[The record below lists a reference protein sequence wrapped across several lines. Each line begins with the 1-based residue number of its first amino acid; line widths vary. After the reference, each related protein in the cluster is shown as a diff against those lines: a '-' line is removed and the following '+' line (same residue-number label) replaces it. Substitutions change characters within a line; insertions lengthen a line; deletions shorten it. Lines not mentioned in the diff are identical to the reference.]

1 MDIQKLYD
9 DSRRSFDVK
18 DMKSL
23 EKKLRLYVNGGF
35 QGLRDIYYNYR
46 QEQKIKFSEIIP
58 FETFINTN
66 DIARFYLD
74 EVFFEVDNPYLT
86 NIGYGIKNLCHY
98 YTNSEKSKENK
109 KVDLISVVTRLQQ
122 AINKSAISQY
132 DEYPKLYNILK
143 RIENYYSVV
152 YNNLYNDFSPF
163 LIDRP
168 QINEIQIK
176 VEENI
181 DVVTNKIEQGTNPPI
196 PKKTAHERS
205 EIIDKLIGLNTKKH
219 DKFLDYEK
227 KLISFGYL
235 NSERNSW
242 LSGTANFIRFY
253 NYCENTS
260 IIKNDIYRD
269 NAKGVKLLRD
279 LYNYYDG
286 NLDAPTKRKKQ
297 ITKTTKSEFNFLD
310 II

>member
-1 MDIQKLYD
+1 MDIQKMYD

-18 DMKSL
+18 DMESL

-58 FETFINTN
+58 FETFINTS
-66 DIARFYLD
+66 DIERFYLD

-86 NIGYGIKNLCHY
+86 NIGCGIKSLCHY
-98 YTNSEKSKENK
+98 YSNSEKSTENK
-109 KVDLISVVTRLQQ
+109 KIDLISVVARLEE
-122 AINKSAISQY
+122 AINKSSISQSS
-132 DEYPKLYNILK
+132 ENTKLYDILK
-143 RIENYYSVV
+143 RIENYYSII
-152 YNNLYNDFSPF
+152 YNNLYNDFSPL

-168 QINEIQIK
+168 QLNKNLESTT
-176 VEENI
+176 NI
-181 DVVTNKIEQGTNPPI
+181 LGQETKTPI
-196 PKKTAHERS
+196 IKKTTLDRS
-205 EIIDKLIGLNTKKH
+205 EITDKLIGLNTKKY
-219 DKFLDYEK
+219 DKFLEYEK
-227 KLISFGYL
+227 KLISQSYL
-235 NSERNSW
+235 NSHRNKW

-253 NYCENTS
+253 THCENKS

-269 NAKGVKLLRD
+269 NAKGVKLLRN

-286 NLDAPTKRKKQ
+286 DLDPPSKRKKQ
-297 ITKTTKSEFNFLD
+297 MNKTNKSEFNFLD